1 MPRKLV
7 NAPALTRIRQ
17 TDRQIDRQSVSSRSV
32 SRKIAWSYSF
42 PPHRAEDHTV
52 QIGPDRPT
60 EDRLVGPPTHPSWN
74 HPRRNFRPQ
83 CTLSQACSHRTT
95 A

>member
-17 TDRQIDRQSVSSRSV
+17 TDRQIDRQ
-32 SRKIAWSYSF
+32 K
-42 PPHRAEDHTV
+42 DHTV